1 MMKRVKD
8 FTTKTQRHKAKI
20 FIPEFCP
27 FVRPP
32 WMVEVSITQG
42 AFIDTLLFKKKRSL
56 SLGKRLPDKRP
67 YQEKGFTLLEML
79 VAIAIFSIISLSAWQ
94 IFQGVMTAHD
104 VVLTKNERLRQLQ
117 YTLLLI
123 DQDLQQIAD
132 RGTRVDNRVTAQSLF
147 SDSQMLDSDDEALA
161 LVRHGW
167 HNPDY
172 RLPRPELQR
181 VFYRLRDNRLERQ
194 YHHVLDPASINVEP
208 VTQTLLTDI
217 NSLKFSFY
225 INGQWRDSLLLA
237 EGSLP
242 EGLKIEF
249 DMSDFGR
256 IERRYI
262 LPASWQPAS

>member
-1 MMKRVKD
+1 MERAKD
-8 FTTKTQRHKAKI
+8 VTTKTPRHK
-20 FIPEFCP
+20 EDP
-27 FVRPP
+27 FLSFVFFVPL
-32 WMVEVSITQG
+32 W
-42 AFIDTLLFKKKRSL
+42 FKKNPSPRSHALHRNAYRKR
-56 SLGKRLPDKRP
+56 
-67 YQEKGFTLLEML
+67 QKGFTLLEML
-79 VAIAIFSIISLSAWQ
+79 AAIAIFSIISLSAWQ

-104 VVLTKNERLRQLQ
+104 VVLNKNERLRQLQ

-132 RGTRVDNRVTAQSLF
+132 RGTRVDGSVTEQSLF

-181 VFYRLRDNRLERQ
+181 VFYRLRNNRLERQ

-208 VTQTLLTDI
+208 VTQTLLTDV

-225 INGQWRDSLLLA
+225 INGQWLESLPA
-237 EGSLP
+237 EGTLP

-249 DMSDFGR
+249 DMNDLGR

-262 LPASWQPAS
+262 LPSPWQSAS